1 MAIFSTFSGQVQNLM
16 LKHDYLRETIK
27 NPPKRCGVK
36 EAHGNPQYPIK
47 HLPEINKVTLHVL
60 TERSFFRPSA

>member
-1 MAIFSTFSGQVQNLM
+1 MLMFVTVFSTFSGLVKNQLLM
-16 LKHDYLRETIK
+16 LKYDYLRESIE

-47 HLPEINKVTLHVL
+47 HLSEMNSVKLSLV
-60 TERSFFRPSA
+60 

>member
-1 MAIFSTFSGQVQNLM
+1 MLMLFVTVFSTFSGQVKNQLLM

-36 EAHGNPQYPIK
+36 EAHGNPQYSIK
-47 HLPEINKVTLHVL
+47 HLSEMNSVKLLLV
-60 TERSFFRPSA
+60 